1 MIPVLSIRVAVGT
14 DRASFTSLTG
24 AAATHLSRA
33 LYALSAP
40 LPATFTSGNFRLP
53 FSQVENRAFFLGLA
67 RQVAILH
74 KRGTWRTGFEF
85 AKIALGAGGGD
96 DPVGILCWY
105 VRLRLFN
112 HRQY

>member
-1 MIPVLSIRVAVGT
+1 MRSVLE
-14 DRASFTSLTG
+14 LTG

-53 FSQVENRAFFLGLA
+53 FSQIENRAFFLGLA

-85 AKIALGAGGGD
+85 AKIALGAGGGG
-96 DPVGILCWY
+96 DPVGMLCWY
-105 VRLRLFN
+105 VEFRPFSIK
-112 HRQY
+112 HY